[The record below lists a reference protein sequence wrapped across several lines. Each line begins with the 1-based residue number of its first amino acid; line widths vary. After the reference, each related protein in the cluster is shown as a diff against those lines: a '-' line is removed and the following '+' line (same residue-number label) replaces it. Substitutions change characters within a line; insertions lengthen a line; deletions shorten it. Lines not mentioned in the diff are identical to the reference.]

1 LGDDLPVNEPQRGR
15 LLIAGPGLGD
25 ANFDRTIVYL
35 LEHGIE
41 GSIGVVINRPSQFE
55 VADALPSWAGVVGQP
70 PVVFSGGPVEA
81 GVALGLA
88 RACQAREGIGWSSV
102 DGDIGS
108 VDLSQ
113 GPEAVTG
120 AIEVARVFVGYSGWG
135 AGQLDH
141 ELGAGAW
148 FVVDAEPGD
157 LFTPEPENLWG
168 SVLRREQ
175 ARSAM
180 AGSNPSWN

>member
-1 LGDDLPVNEPQRGR
+1 MNEPQRGR

-35 LEHGIE
+35 LEHGPE
-41 GSIGVVINRPSQFE
+41 GSLGVVINRPSQFE
-55 VADALPSWAGVVGQP
+55 VVDALPRLGRRRRPAPGGVQRRPGGGRRGP
-70 PVVFSGGPVEA
+70 GPGPGPSGDA
-81 GVALGLA
+81 S
-88 RACQAREGIGWSSV
+88 GIGWSETV

-120 AIEVARVFVGYSGWG
+120 PHRGGPGVRG
-135 AGQLDH
+135 L
-141 ELGAGAW
+141 LGLGRAASSTTSWAAGAW
-148 FVVDAEPGD
+148 FVVDAEPDD

-168 SVLRREQ
+168 AVLRREQ